1 MIKGNQHFIL
11 PRQPLEGDDRPR
23 NAFGYLIG
31 FGEAYSAYY
40 NERDK
45 LMEQQQQQP
54 TTDVAETTVMQCL
67 SRLPRIR
74 VHERT
79 AMSRTVQRL
88 AGEKRLNVRQ
98 DREGRWWI
106 SRRA

>member
-1 MIKGNQHFIL
+1 
-11 PRQPLEGDDRPR
+11 
-23 NAFGYLIG
+23 
-31 FGEAYSAYY
+31 
-40 NERDK
+40 
-45 LMEQQQQQP
+45 MEQRQQQP
-54 TTDVAETTVMQCL
+54 IDVAEATVMDCL

-88 AGEKRLNVRQ
+88 AGEKRLNVKQ

-106 SRRA
+106 SRK